1 MARAEAE
8 WEALM
13 RQATAGDGAAYR
25 RLLISLTPALRAIV
39 RRNAGRIGLEASEAE
54 DVVQEALLAIH
65 LKRDTWEP
73 DRPIGP
79 WIMTIARNKLIDA
92 RRRKGNVSTAPIDD
106 FAETLS
112 AAAGSGSVDN
122 DLDRLDIDRLLA
134 RLGDRDRALVR
145 ALSIEGHSV
154 RDTAARL
161 NMSEGA
167 VRVALH
173 RAVKRLASFFRG
185 EDL

>member
-1 MARAEAE
+1 LGLARAEEE

-25 RLLISLTPALRAIV
+25 RLLASLTPALRAVV
-39 RRNAGRIGLEASEAE
+39 RRNCGRIGLDPGEAE
-54 DVVQEALLAIH
+54 DVVQETLLAVH

-73 DRPIGP
+73 ERPIGP

-92 RRRKGNVSTAPIDD
+92 RRRRGKAATAPIED
-106 FAETLS
+106 FADLLS
-112 AAAGSGSVDN
+112 AAGADDDHDRL
-122 DLDRLDIDRLLA
+122 DLDRMIR
-134 RLGDRDRALVR
+134 RLGDRDQSLVR
-145 ALSIEGHSV
+145 ALAIEGYSV
-154 RDTAARL
+154 RETAAKL

-173 RAVKRLASFFRG
+173 RAIKRLAAFFRG
-185 EDL
+185 EDS

>member
-1 MARAEAE
+1 LGLARAEAE

-25 RLLISLTPALRAIV
+25 RLLASLTPALRAIV
-39 RRNAGRIGLEASEAE
+39 RRNCGRIGLDAGEAE
-54 DVVQEALLAIH
+54 DVVQETLLAIH

-79 WIMTIARNKLIDA
+79 WIMTIARNKLVDA
-92 RRRKGNVSTAPIDD
+92 RRRKGSVSTAPIED
-106 FAETLS
+106 FVDILS
-112 AAAGSGSVDN
+112 VAAGSVDE
-122 DLDRLDIDRLLA
+122 DLDRLDLDRLIA

-145 ALSIEGHSV
+145 ALAIEGCSV

-173 RAVKRLASFFRG
+173 RAVKRLAAFFRG
-185 EDL
+185 ADL